1 MSLTFERLLR
11 KGLRRTPFSEVETI
25 MRYPSILFV
34 AAALGATTFVATTLG
49 TISAGAQVISPIP
62 PGPPQRAEQPLRITS
77 TFRTTLTMAPTQIVP
92 DSGAQEVGRRA
103 LYAMA
108 ADECA
113 ALSEIF
119 KSDCHLTSVQ
129 IVAFPPLGSNAQPAN
144 ILNATATYE
153 LRPLRQ
159 SQAR

>member
-1 MSLTFERLLR
+1 
-11 KGLRRTPFSEVETI
+11 
-25 MRYPSILFV
+25 MRYPAVLLV
-34 AAALGATTFVATTLG
+34 AAALVATTLVVTTFG
-49 TISAGAQVISPIP
+49 ATGAAAQVISPIP
-62 PGPPQRAEQPLRITS
+62 PGPPQRPEQPLRITS

-92 DSGAQEVGRRA
+92 DAAAQETGRRA

-113 ALSEIF
+113 VLSETF

-159 SQAR
+159 PQAR

>member
-1 MSLTFERLLR
+1 M
-11 KGLRRTPFSEVETI
+11 PFSEVETI
-25 MRYPSILFV
+25 MRYPAILLI
-34 AAALGATTFVATTLG
+34 AAALGATTLGTTMLG
-49 TISAGAQVISPIP
+49 TISAAAQVISPIP
-62 PGPPQRAEQPLRITS
+62 PGPPLRPEQPLRITS
-77 TFRTTLTMAPTQIVP
+77 TFRTILTMTPTQVVP
-92 DSGAQEVGRRA
+92 DAAAQEAGRRA

-159 SQAR
+159 SPAR

>member
-1 MSLTFERLLR
+1 
-11 KGLRRTPFSEVETI
+11 
-25 MRYPSILFV
+25 MRNPAILFV
-34 AAALGATTFVATTLG
+34 AAALGATALGATTFGATTFVATTLG
-49 TISAGAQVISPIP
+49 ATSAAAQVISPIP
-62 PGPPQRAEQPLRITS
+62 PGPPQRPEQPLRITS

-92 DSGAQEVGRRA
+92 DAAAQETGRRA

-113 ALSEIF
+113 VLSETF

-159 SQAR
+159 SQPR

>member
-1 MSLTFERLLR
+1 VRD
-11 KGLRRTPFSEVETI
+11 PFSEVETI
-25 MRYPSILFV
+25 MRYATILFV
-34 AAALGATTFVATTLG
+34 AAALGAT
-49 TISAGAQVISPIP
+49 SAAAQVISPIP
-62 PGPPQRAEQPLRITS
+62 PSPPQRPEQPLRITS

-92 DSGAQEVGRRA
+92 DAAAQEAGRRA

-113 ALSEIF
+113 MLSETF
-119 KSDCHLTSVQ
+119 KGDCHLTSVQ

-159 SQAR
+159 SPAR

>member
-1 MSLTFERLLR
+1 MKSSAILL
-11 KGLRRTPFSEVETI
+11 I
-25 MRYPSILFV
+25 
-34 AAALGATTFVATTLG
+34 AAALAATSATAQVATP
-49 TISAGAQVISPIP
+49 VP
-62 PGPPQRAEQPLRITS
+62 PVAPRTAEQPLRVTS
-77 TFRTTLTMAPTQIVP
+77 TFRTTVALTPTQIVP
-92 DSGAQEVGRRA
+92 DAAAQEMARRA

-144 ILNATATYE
+144 VLNATATYE

-159 SQAR
+159 PAGR